1 MLPERLGDNKNSLLL
16 PQVQVNNQF
25 SNRLTL
31 DKPTTTPVNKHLRHQ
46 LLLSSNVTM
55 INSRQPNKCK
65 RPPQGL

>member
-25 SNRLTL
+25 SNRLTP